1 MTEFAGYGIAQLRY
15 CAYSTFLPLSVAL
28 RPAGREKQEI
38 RGRRLL
44 FELSEFSRRGFLDF
58 LELCERP
65 GLAFC
70 FFWAMPKEVP
80 RKRNREVK
88 KKERAELTRHT
99 GLRLSIDL

>member
-1 MTEFAGYGIAQLRY
+1 MTEFAGYGIAQPRY
-15 CAYSTFLPLSVAL
+15 RDDSTFLPLSVAL
-28 RPAGREKQEI
+28 RPEGRENQEI

-80 RKRNREVK
+80 RKRNGEVK
-88 KKERAELTRHT
+88 KEERAELTR
-99 GLRLSIDL
+99 LISS